1 MLKLIL
7 VSVLLLV
14 SIRSQADTDF
24 EYDTL
29 PESPELPVP

>member
-14 SIRSQADTDF
+14 SFHSQADTDL